1 MFSSRSVTGS
11 DEGLF
16 SGDSTAMLVVPVNF
30 IERRFVGAFAFF
42 FTVTSPT
49 LFSSTDF
56 WSIWGRYSFVNSS
69 GARNHTISS
78 HNMANPQV
86 PTRITFR
93 YRISGLK
100 CMRGDCLRR
109 SSLPEDIPFGVE
121 SAIPIYGFLF
131 AYNLSRFSTDGSD
144 SYVTACICELDLV
157 MMFYL
162 RAN

>member
-1 MFSSRSVTGS
+1 M
-11 DEGLF
+11 
-16 SGDSTAMLVVPVNF
+16 
-30 IERRFVGAFAFF
+30 
-42 FTVTSPT
+42 
-49 LFSSTDF
+49 
-56 WSIWGRYSFVNSS
+56 NSS
-69 GARNHTISS
+69 GARSHTISIHS
-78 HNMANPQV
+78 KPNPQV

-131 AYNLSRFSTDGSD
+131 AYDLSRSSTVGSD
-144 SYVTACICELDLV
+144 SYVTACLCELDLV
-157 MMFYL
+157 MMFSL

>member
-1 MFSSRSVTGS
+1 M
-11 DEGLF
+11 
-16 SGDSTAMLVVPVNF
+16 
-30 IERRFVGAFAFF
+30 
-42 FTVTSPT
+42 
-49 LFSSTDF
+49 
-56 WSIWGRYSFVNSS
+56 NSS

-93 YRISGLK
+93 ERISGSI
-100 CMRGDCLRR
+100 CIRGDCLLR
-109 SSLPEDIPFGVE
+109 SSPPEGIPLGVE
-121 SAIPIYGFLF
+121 NAIPIYGFLF
-131 AYNLSRFSTDGSD
+131 AYDLSRFSTDGSD